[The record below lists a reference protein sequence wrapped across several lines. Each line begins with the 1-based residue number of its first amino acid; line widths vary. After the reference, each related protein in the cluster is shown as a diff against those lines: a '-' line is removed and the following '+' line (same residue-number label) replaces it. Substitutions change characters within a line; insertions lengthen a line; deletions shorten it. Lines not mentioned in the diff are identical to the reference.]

1 MLCHYHATQK
11 CHHFTETGLNQLA
24 TRQSQAPDGDVANV
38 RMMVVAV
45 VVVVVAVVAVVAVAA
60 AVFAPAD
67 VDAFSRAIAVFR

>member
-45 VVVVVAVVAVVAVAA
+45 VVVAAVAA
-60 AVFAPAD
+60 AVFAPTD
-67 VDAFSRAIAVFR
+67 EDAFSRAIAVFR